1 MASSETIVSTIVLL
15 VYQVDLSV
23 NKVNYAI
30 QWIVIGHHQS
40 HLATKTMIAL
50 LIFLTV
56 LTLRCAHDEYRS
68 NRKARIHL
76 SGDEQIPG

>member
-1 MASSETIVSTIVLL
+1 M
-15 VYQVDLSV
+15 DLSV

-30 QWIVIGHHQS
+30 QCIVIRHHQS
-40 HLATKTMIAL
+40 HLAMTMTVL
-50 LIFLTV
+50 LVLVTI

-76 SGDEQIPG
+76 SGDEHIPG

>member
-1 MASSETIVSTIVLL
+1 M
-15 VYQVDLSV
+15 DLSV
-23 NKVNYAI
+23 DKVTYAI

-40 HLATKTMIAL
+40 HLATRTMIVL
-50 LIFLTV
+50 LVFVTV

-76 SGDEQIPG
+76 SGDEHIPG